1 MAVLIITNIKVR
13 LVLQRR
19 MTIFASQIESKLV
32 RFAYITRL
40 SKYLPN
46 NPVSNDEMERILG
59 VINGKP
65 SKARSIVLRNNGI
78 KARYY
83 AFRDGKST
91 HTNAELSANAIKALF
106 DDKLTIDSL
115 DILAVGTSSPE
126 QVIPSHGSMV
136 HGALG
141 MSKPVELISAMG
153 TCCSSVQAL
162 KYAYMAIAS
171 GMAETAA
178 GCGSEKM
185 STWMHA
191 SRFESESENLE
202 RLEDNGYIAF
212 EKDFLRW
219 MLSDGAAAVLL
230 QSKPNETG
238 FSLKIEWLE
247 TTSYANELDTCMY
260 AGTVKND
267 DGSLTGW
274 NDMSTEDWTNKSVFS
289 VKQDTK
295 MLAEHIV
302 KKGGEFL
309 ENLVKKHGLSS
320 DKIDYFLPH
329 MSSEFFK
336 KPIMD
341 NLEAIGLDIPGEKW
355 FYNLPYVGNVG
366 SASAYMM
373 LEELFNSD
381 RLQKGQHILV
391 MIPESARFSYAYM
404 YLTVV

>member
-1 MAVLIITNIKVR
+1 
-13 LVLQRR
+13 

-32 RFAYITRL
+32 RSAYITRL

-59 VINGKP
+59 MVNGKP

-78 KARYY
+78 KTRYY

-91 HTNAELSANAIKALF
+91 HTNAELSANAIKGLF
-106 DDKLTIDSL
+106 DDKFTIDNL

-141 MSKPVELISAMG
+141 MNKPVELISAMG
-153 TCCSSVQAL
+153 TCCSSIQAL

-191 SRFESESENLE
+191 SRFEHESENLE
-202 RLEDNGYIAF
+202 KLQENGYIAF

-230 QSKPNETG
+230 QSKPNADTL
-238 FSLKIEWLE
+238 SLKIEWLE
-247 TTSYANELDTCMY
+247 TTSYANELDACMY
-260 AGTVKND
+260 AGSVKNE

-274 NDMSTEDWTNKSVFS
+274 NDLSTEEWTDKSVFS

-295 MLAEHIV
+295 MLAEYIV

-309 ENLVKKHGLSS
+309 QSLANKHNLSS
-320 DKIDYFLPH
+320 DKIDFFLPH

-341 NLEAIGLDIPGEKW
+341 NLADIGLDIPEQKW
-355 FYNLPYVGNVG
+355 FYNLPKVGNVG

-373 LEELFNSD
+373 LEELFYGGT
-381 RLQKGQHILV
+381 LKKGQHILV